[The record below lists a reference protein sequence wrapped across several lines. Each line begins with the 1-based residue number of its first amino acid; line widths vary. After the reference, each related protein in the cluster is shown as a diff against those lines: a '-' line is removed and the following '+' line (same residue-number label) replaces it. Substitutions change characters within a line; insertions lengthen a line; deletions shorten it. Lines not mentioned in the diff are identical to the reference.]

1 MKKLLRVLK
10 KIVDILGYVV
20 MFVLIGMTVFVLVTG
35 SKGEIPFFGDY
46 GVVWVMTESMETAI
60 PERSNILISK
70 VDPAELEVGDVI
82 VFISHDPAIQG
93 QRNTHRIVEIIGNNE
108 EFVTKGDHNPV
119 PDEYHVF
126 PEDVVGRYVRNLPF
140 VTRFTRLLS
149 NRMGLMMIV
158 VLVMAVIMLIYMPD
172 LKRSLK
178 KQEEEAAAEREKFIE
193 EMIQKEVEK
202 MSSMNLVIPGL
213 NDVAPQKQPVAEAE
227 PEAEPADAEPEPVEP
242 EIEPEPEPETDAEP
256 EPVEHET
263 ASIMAE
269 TDEPEEPVKTGEE
282 A

>member
-1 MKKLLRVLK
+1 
-10 KIVDILGYVV
+10 

-35 SKGEIPFFGDY
+35 SKGEIPFIGNY

-70 VDPAELEVGDVI
+70 VDPAQLEVGDVI
-82 VFISHDPAIQG
+82 VFISRDPAIQG
-93 QRNTHRIVEIIGNNE
+93 QRNTHRIKEIIGNNE

-119 PDEYHVF
+119 EDEYHVF

-149 NRMGLMMIV
+149 NRMGLMMII
-158 VLVMAVIMLIYMPD
+158 VLVMAVLMLIYMPD
-172 LKRSLK
+172 LKKSLK
-178 KQEEEAAAEREKFIE
+178 KQEEEAAAAREKFIE

-202 MSSMNLVIPGL
+202 MSSMNLVIPGFT
-213 NDVAPQKQPVAEAE
+213 DVVPQKEPEPEAEPAEAKPEAEAVAAVEAE
-227 PEAEPADAEPEPVEP
+227 PEAEPAEAAETEPEAEP
-242 EIEPEPEPETDAEP
+242 IEAAE
-256 EPVEHET
+256 
-263 ASIMAE
+263 AAKAE
-269 TDEPEEPVKTGEE
+269 SEEPVKTGEE